1 MAFLPG
7 LLLCLILALPAHF
20 LGKAFPLMGGPV
32 FGILF
37 GLILGLI
44 VPGLTKREVAGSPLS
59 KGTSFTAKKVLQFSI
74 ILLGFEMNIHKIVSV
89 GAISLVVMLFTLTTS
104 FVVAYFVGRALKI
117 DRSIKILV
125 GVGTSICGGSA
136 IAATAPVID
145 ADESDVAHS
154 ISTIFLFNILAV
166 FIFPALGHL
175 LGLTDQGFGVWAG
188 TAVNDTSS
196 VVAAASSWSQQA
208 GNDVALELA
217 TIVKLTRTLMIVPIT
232 LVLGFVES
240 HRRRGRANYHFAKVF
255 PWFVL
260 GFLATAIIASAGLVS
275 PGLASHLGK
284 FGKFCIVLAMCAIG
298 LNTDLKSLIKNGRD
312 PILLGLSCWVS
323 IACVSLLVQH
333 LVHIW

>member
-37 GLILGLI
+37 GLLLGLI
-44 VPGLTKREVAGSPLS
+44 VPNLASRKIGASPLS
-59 KGTSFTAKKVLQFSI
+59 KGTTFTAKKILQLSI
-74 ILLGFEMNIHKIVSV
+74 ILLGFEMNIQKIISV
-89 GAISLVVMLFTLTTS
+89 GSTSILVMLFTLTTS
-104 FVVAYFVGRALKI
+104 FVVAYFVGRALHI

-175 LGLTDQGFGVWAG
+175 LGLGDQGFGLWAG
-188 TAVNDTSS
+188 TAINDTSS

-208 GNDVALELA
+208 GNDLALELA

-232 LVLGFVES
+232 LVLGIVES
-240 HRRRGRANYHFAKVF
+240 RRHRGHANYQFSKVF

-260 GFLATAIIASAGLVS
+260 GFLGAAILASLGLVS
-275 PGLASHLGK
+275 PDVASFLGK

-298 LNTDLKSLIKNGRD
+298 LNTNLKSLIKNGRD
-312 PILLGLSCWVS
+312 PILLGLACWVS

-333 LVHIW
+333 VLHLW